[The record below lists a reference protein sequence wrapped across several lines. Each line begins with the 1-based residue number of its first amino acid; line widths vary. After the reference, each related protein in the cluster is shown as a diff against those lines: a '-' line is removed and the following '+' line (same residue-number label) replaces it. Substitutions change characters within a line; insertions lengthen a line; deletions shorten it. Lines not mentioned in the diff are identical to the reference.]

1 MKRIRVVKDKNFT
14 TINNEFI
21 FNKEMSLK
29 AKGLLCHL
37 LALPNDWKLY
47 VEEVEK
53 WHKDGKKAIYS
64 AFKELTQLG
73 YMERSQVREKGKIVS
88 WDYTVFEKPLSQKV
102 DVEKSQVEKSHIENA
117 PLLKT
122 DNTKDLKKV
131 NTKTT
136 VFDHQQFIKIFEPGY
151 NAYEVEDLNFEAWRR
166 WRVYRYQQFRTSYK
180 PIGEKAAVGKLLRL
194 SQGCHEAQEQIIQQS
209 IENGWKG
216 LFELKGE
223 KQSKIKQSLNTWQQ
237 ARNMINNG

>member
-1 MKRIRVVKDKNFT
+1 MKKILVKKSSNYT

-37 LALPNDWKLY
+37 LALPETWDLY

-64 AFKELTQLG
+64 AFKELSALG
-73 YMERSQVREKGKIVS
+73 YVERLQKRENGLFKGFEYVVYEVPYNQKRDTDKRDTEKG
-88 WDYTVFEKPLSQKV
+88 
-102 DVEKSQVEKSHIENA
+102 
-117 PLLKT
+117 PLLNT
-122 DNTKDLKKV
+122 DIKLNTKVIKKEG
-131 NTKTT
+131 
-136 VFDHQQFIKIFEPGY
+136 FDFE
-151 NAYEVEDLNFEAWRR
+151 NLEELNVEVWKKWRAYRKET
-166 WRVYRYQQFRTSYK
+166 FRLTYK
-180 PIGEKAAVGKLLRL
+180 PIGEKAAIGKLMRI
-194 SQGCHEAQEQIIQQS
+194 SQGCHEVQEQIIQQS

-216 LFELKGE
+216 IFDLKE
-223 KQSKIKQSLNTWQQ
+223 QKQSKTKSALSNWQK

>member
-88 WDYTVFEKPLSQKV
+88 WEYTVFEKPHTQKV
-102 DVEKSQVEKSHIENA
+102 DVENVYVENA
-117 PLLKT
+117 PLLNTNIKLKT
-122 DNTKDLKKV
+122 NSNKTKGFEFETLEELNVEVWKKWSEFR
-131 NTKTT
+131 T
-136 VFDHQQFIKIFEPGY
+136 
-151 NAYEVEDLNFEAWRR
+151 
-166 WRVYRYQQFRTSYK
+166 QQFRLSYK
-180 PIGEKAAVGKLLRL
+180 PIGEKAAIGKLLRL

-223 KQSKIKQSLNTWQQ
+223 KQSKIKQSLDTWKQ
-237 ARNMINNG
+237 ARNMINDG

>member
-1 MKRIRVVKDKNFT
+1 MKKILVKKSSNFT

-37 LALPNDWKLY
+37 LALPESWDLY

-64 AFKELTQLG
+64 AFKELSQLG
-73 YMERSQVREKGKIVS
+73 YVERSTQREKGKIVK
-88 WDYTVFEKPLSQKV
+88 WDYVVYEKPLSQKV
-102 DVEKSQVEKSHIENA
+102 EVEKLQVENE
-117 PLLKT
+117 PLLNT
-122 DNTKDLKKV
+122 DNKLNTDIIKKEE
-131 NTKTT
+131 
-136 VFDHQQFIKIFEPGY
+136 FDFEELEEL
-151 NAYEVEDLNFEAWRR
+151 NVEVWKKWRAYRKET
-166 WRVYRYQQFRTSYK
+166 FRLTYK
-180 PIGEKAAVGKLLRL
+180 PIGEKAAIGKLMRL
-194 SQGCHEAQEQIIQQS
+194 SQGCHEVQEQIIQQS

-216 LFELKGE
+216 IFELKE
-223 KQSKIKQSLNTWQQ
+223 QKQSKTKSALDNWQK

>member
-1 MKRIRVVKDKNFT
+1 MKKILVKKSSNFT

-37 LALPNDWKLY
+37 LALPETWDLY

-64 AFKELTQLG
+64 AFKELSALG
-73 YMERSQVREKGKIVS
+73 YVERTTQREKGKIVK
-88 WDYTVFEKPLSQKV
+88 WDYVVYEKPLSQKV
-102 DVEKSQVEKSHIENA
+102 EVEKLQVENA
-117 PLLKT
+117 PLLNTNIKLNT
-122 DNTKDLKKV
+122 DIIKKE
-131 NTKTT
+131 
-136 VFDHQQFIKIFEPGY
+136 VFDFEQLEEL
-151 NAYEVEDLNFEAWRR
+151 NVEVWKKWRAYRKET
-166 WRVYRYQQFRTSYK
+166 FRLTYK
-180 PIGEKAAVGKLLRL
+180 PIGEKAAIGKLMRL
-194 SQGCHEAQEQIIQQS
+194 SQGCHEVQEQIIQQS

-216 LFELKGE
+216 IFDLKE
-223 KQSKIKQSLNTWQQ
+223 QKQSKTKSALDNWQK

>member
-73 YMERSQVREKGKIVS
+73 YMERSQVREAGLFKGY
-88 WDYTVFEKPLSQKV
+88 DYTVFEVPYSQKRNT
-102 DVEKSQVEKSHIENA
+102 DKRNTDKRNAENA

-122 DNTKDLKKV
+122 DNSKDLLKV
-131 NTKTT
+131 NTDNNKT
-136 VFDHQQFIKIFEPGY
+136 KGFETLEEL
-151 NAYEVEDLNFEAWRR
+151 NVEVWKKWREFR
-166 WRVYRYQQFRTSYK
+166 TQQFRTSYK
-180 PIGEKAAVGKLLRL
+180 PIGEKAAIGKLLRL
-194 SQGCHEAQEQIIQQS
+194 SQGCHKVQEQIIQQS

-223 KQSKIKQSLNTWQQ
+223 KQSKIKQSLNTWSE
-237 ARNMINNG
+237 ARKMINNG